1 MPHTAGASWP
11 FTITNAD
18 SPSAPVLHDASM
30 NLLQAPLSTNVD
42 DITSNESFTTSDGS
56 ALLPTTDLG
65 TSTPDVTTDSSDAD
79 TITVPSTNAISQYT
93 VKAGDSLSQI
103 AQNFGVSVNTILW
116 ANDITNPSTIKQGT
130 VLVILPVSGVQHTVR
145 AGETLSSI
153 AEKYDGNAA
162 DIAQFNGLADGSALQ
177 AGSTIIIPGG
187 ELPSSTSAGSSS
199 HSSDSPEKSSSTTHK
214 THTASET
221 ATESHSSAESNSSV
235 ECDNTSGNPCHGID
249 GAPLRGFF
257 TNPLPSGA
265 MVSQGLH
272 GWDAVDLA
280 TSAGTPIDAAASGTV
295 ILSRMGG
302 WNGGYGNYVILD
314 NGEGVETL
322 YAHMTQTKA
331 TVGET
336 VSAGDVI
343 GYVGMTGDATG
354 DHLHFEVHGA
364 QNPFAFCSEDMN
376 SNDCFNP

>member
-1 MPHTAGASWP
+1 
-11 FTITNAD
+11 
-18 SPSAPVLHDASM
+18 VLHDASM